1 MIEHTSR
8 PAIKKRLSF
17 GPVPKQVTKNEL
29 ETGITLADLEMD
41 INDQPGP
48 FTATTSKISSE
59 RAQAVALSHATRK
72 FGLNKEGFVVK
83 SCDMTCELKSTF
95 LVHLGH
101 YISGLEAIN
110 DDLLIELDE
119 SGKILSI
126 SSNFYRS
133 LKLDLSTTQS
143 IFNEQYFCSIDGWIS
158 ASTGSTAST
167 APTTSSSSF
176 IAAPEALSKL
186 SSYFG
191 YILTPAELDAIA
203 FAPTLNKN
211 DVKCFAISNLPRFFA
226 VNNTN
231 VTITPAF
238 LRSDTGVL
246 IPVYE
251 FEALQ
256 DDQLAH
262 AYVSST
268 DGSILSLINWEN

>member
-1 MIEHTSR
+1 
-8 PAIKKRLSF
+8 
-17 GPVPKQVTKNEL
+17 
-29 ETGITLADLEMD
+29 MD
-41 INDQPGP
+41 IDDQIGSL
-48 FTATTSKISSE
+48 ATTASKISSE
-59 RAQAVALSHATRK
+59 RAQAVALSHAKRK
-72 FGLNKEGFVVK
+72 FGLNKESFVVK
-83 SCDMTCELKSTF
+83 SCDKTCELKSTF
-95 LVHLGH
+95 QVHLGH

-119 SGKILSI
+119 SGKIFSI

-143 IFNEQYFCSIDGWIS
+143 IFNKQYFRSIDDWIS
-158 ASTGSTAST
+158 AST
-167 APTTSSSSF
+167 APTTPSSAPSSF
-176 IAAPEALSKL
+176 IAAHDALSKL
-186 SSYFG
+186 STYFG
-191 YILTPAELDAIA
+191 YNLTPTELDAIV

-211 DVKCFAISNLPRFFA
+211 GVKCFAVSNLPRFFA